1 MKFSLKHLRFEKV
14 SLSNIYVISLVVT
27 MVFLL
32 MRKNSVLM
40 QTSLFSEASLKEI
53 QIRLSGESP
62 TFLFVLQQRL
72 VIFFSLFVLST
83 TILGSLYVYMNVLWY
98 GISSGLFFAIVLMR
112 YGVKGLLLLVAGM
125 FPHYL
130 IYVPALILVFHLS
143 REKRTVNSKYI
154 LQLLI
159 VSSVVIIGCVL
170 ECYVNPEVV
179 AKILKKF

>member
-1 MKFSLKHLRFEKV
+1 M
-14 SLSNIYVISLVVT
+14 I
-27 MVFLL
+27 FLL
-32 MRKNSVLM
+32 MRKNTVLI
-40 QTSLFSEASLKEI
+40 QTSIFSENTLKEI
-53 QIRLSGESP
+53 QVLLSGEAP
-62 TFLFVLQQRL
+62 TFLFLLQQRL
-72 VIFFSLFVLST
+72 AIILSLFILST
-83 TILGSLYVYMNVLWY
+83 TTLGNLYVYMNVLWY
-98 GISSGLFFAIVLMR
+98 GISSGLFLAIVLMR

-154 LQLLI
+154 LQLLVI
-159 VSSVVIIGCVL
+159 SSVVMIGCIL

>member
-1 MKFSLKHLRFEKV
+1 MKLSLKHLRLEKV

-27 MVFLL
+27 MVLLL
-32 MRKNSVLM
+32 MRKNVVLI
-40 QTSLFSEASLKEI
+40 QTSLFNEASLKEI
-53 QIRLSGESP
+53 QVRLNRESP

-72 VIFFSLFVLST
+72 IIIFSLFVLST
-83 TILGSLYVYMNVLWY
+83 TALGNLYVYMNVLWY
-98 GISSGLFFAIVLMR
+98 GISSGLFLSVVLMR

-159 VSSVVIIGCVL
+159 VSSVVIIGCIL